1 VGEVVAQVVKVRPSP
16 VSTYELPG
24 GGRVRERLVA
34 NGDPQAMQNPAV
46 VGILVEPRSVAV
58 ITQRREF
65 AEQGVEFQQR
75 VTVRAD
81 VAHSGVAATRSGLTC
96 WLLSAPSE

>member
-1 VGEVVAQVVKVRPSP
+1 MVAQVVEVRPGP
-16 VSTYELPG
+16 VSTYGLPG
-24 GGRVRERLVA
+24 DGRVRERLVA
-34 NGDPQAMQNPAV
+34 DGDPQPVQNPTVA
-46 VGILVEPRSVAV
+46 GILVEPRSVVV

-65 AEQGVEFQQR
+65 PEEGVEFQQR
-75 VTVRAD
+75 VTVRAG

>member
-1 VGEVVAQVVKVRPSP
+1 
-16 VSTYELPG
+16 
-24 GGRVRERLVA
+24 
-34 NGDPQAMQNPAV
+34 M
-46 VGILVEPRSVAV
+46 GILVEPRSVAV
-58 ITQRREF
+58 ITQRCEF

-96 WLLSAPSE
+96 WLRSAPSE

>member
-1 VGEVVAQVVKVRPSP
+1 
-16 VSTYELPG
+16 
-24 GGRVRERLVA
+24 
-34 NGDPQAMQNPAV
+34 MQNPAI